1 MSNSPAGGRRFERFL
16 LGMGMSV
23 MLFVLERRVM
33 KLQRAAADPRAGRG
47 AHRTL
52 HNRSSNE

>member
-1 MSNSPAGGRRFERFL
+1 MGNSPAGGRRFERFL

-33 KLQRAAADPRAGRG
+33 KMQRAADPRAGRG
-47 AHRTL
+47 AQRP
-52 HNRSSNE
+52 